1 MNNNKNYNK
10 GKFNIINSELDKL
23 NADRVNKKTYVNFRE
38 KNLIESVL
46 NNPSLLEKI
55 DEEFA
60 MLDFSNEQL
69 NLLRVKLIDLYKN
82 NGNLSDI
89 DIIKLKEDVNYSK
102 IFINIFKLN
111 DWTKTKFTPDYVK
124 KHDDLSY
131 VEKSW
136 IEAAKLQKIWY
147 KKKDIKYT

>member
-1 MNNNKNYNK
+1 
-10 GKFNIINSELDKL
+10 
-23 NADRVNKKTYVNFRE
+23 
-38 KNLIESVL
+38 
-46 NNPSLLEKI
+46 
-55 DEEFA
+55 
-60 MLDFSNEQL
+60 MLDFSNNEL
-69 NLLRVKLIDLYKN
+69 NLLRVKLIDLYKQ

-89 DIIKLKEDVNYSK
+89 DIIKLKEDVKFSK
-102 IFINIFKLN
+102 IFNNIFKLN
-111 DWTKTKFTPDYVK
+111 DWTKAKFTPDYVK

>member
-1 MNNNKNYNK
+1 MNNKNNNK

-23 NADRVNKKTYVNFRE
+23 NADRVNKKMYVNFRE

-46 NNPSLLEKI
+46 NNPNLLERI

-60 MLDFSNEQL
+60 MLDFSNNEL
-69 NLLRVKLIDLYKN
+69 NLLRVKLIDLYKK

-89 DIIKLKEDVNYSK
+89 DIIELKEDIKYSK

-147 KKKDIKYT
+147 KKKDIKYV